1 MDKLFISDLK
11 ENEKADSI
19 FLVKNKSLLKGK
31 TGKDYISLK
40 LSDKT
45 GDIKANIWD
54 NTQKFANI
62 FEPGDFI
69 KIKSRTSVFQN
80 ELQLN
85 ITDAEKID
93 ITGSDLCLFLK
104 SSKFNIDD
112 MFSELCAILRENIND
127 KYIGELIELFLN
139 DEKYTGKLKS
149 LPAAKS
155 IHHAYI
161 GGLLEHTL
169 SIVKTGLLMSIHYK
183 DSVNKDIM
191 LAGCFLHDAGK
202 IQELKFNKNI
212 TEYSDEGRLMGHIV
226 LGVNSISNKI
236 DSISGFPE
244 NMKILILHSVVAH
257 HGELEFGS
265 PKRPK
270 TIEAVILHF
279 IDNMD
284 AKVNQFEGLTE
295 ETAKLSSWSNYS
307 KHLDR
312 YILNSK
318 SYLKNYDNDN
328 NSDKLSDEL
337 NAEIKFNI
345 EN

>member
-62 FEPGDFI
+62 FEAGDFI
-69 KIKSRTSVFQN
+69 RIKSKTSVFQN

-85 ITDAEKID
+85 ISDAEKID
-93 ITGSDLCLFLK
+93 VTSGDLCLFLR
-104 SSKFNIDD
+104 SSRFNIDD
-112 MFSELCAILRENIND
+112 MYLELCTILRENIKD
-127 KYIGELIELFLN
+127 KYISELINSFLN
-139 DEKYTGKLKS
+139 DEHYTDKLKS

-169 SIVKTGLLMSIHYK
+169 SIVKAGLLMSMHYK
-183 DSVNKDIM
+183 DSVNKDVM
-191 LAGCFLHDAGK
+191 LASCFLHDAGK
-202 IQELKFNKNI
+202 IQELRFNKNI
-212 TEYSDEGRLMGHIV
+212 AEYSDEGRLLGHIV
-226 LGVNSISNKI
+226 LGINCISKRIESIK
-236 DSISGFPE
+236 GFPE
-244 NMKILILHSVVAH
+244 NLKIIILHSIASH

-270 TIEAVILHF
+270 TIEALILHF

-284 AKVNQFEGLTE
+284 ARVNQFEGLTE
-295 ETAKLSSWSNYS
+295 ETAKVSYWSNYS

-312 YILNSK
+312 YILDSK
-318 SYLKNYDNDN
+318 SYLV
-328 NSDKLSDEL
+328 
-337 NAEIKFNI
+337 
-345 EN
+345 

>member
-1 MDKLFISDLK
+1 MNKLFISDLK

-62 FEPGDFI
+62 FEAGDFI
-69 KIKSRTSVFQN
+69 KIKSKTSVFQN

-85 ITDAEKID
+85 ISDAEKID
-93 ITGSDLCLFLK
+93 IAGGDLCLFLR

-112 MFSELCAILRENIND
+112 MYLELCAILRENIKD
-127 KYIGELIELFLN
+127 KYIGELINSFLN
-139 DEKYTGKLKS
+139 DEHYTNKLKS

-169 SIVKTGLLMSIHYK
+169 SIVKAGLLMSMHYK
-183 DSVNKDIM
+183 DSVNKDVM
-191 LAGCFLHDAGK
+191 LASCFLHDAGK
-202 IQELKFNKNI
+202 IQELRFNKNI
-212 TEYSDEGRLMGHIV
+212 TEYSDEGRLLGHIV
-226 LGVNSISNKI
+226 LGINCISKRMETI
-236 DSISGFPE
+236 KDFPE
-244 NMKILILHSVVAH
+244 NLKIIILHSIASH

-270 TIEAVILHF
+270 TIEALILHF

-284 AKVNQFEGLTE
+284 ARVNQFEGLTE
-295 ETAKLSSWSNYS
+295 ETAKISYWSNYS

-312 YILNSK
+312 YILDSK
-318 SYLKNYDNDN
+318 SYL
-328 NSDKLSDEL
+328 
-337 NAEIKFNI
+337 I
-345 EN
+345 

>member
-62 FEPGDFI
+62 FEAGDFI
-69 KIKSRTSVFQN
+69 RIKSKTSIFQN

-85 ITDAEKID
+85 ISDAEKID
-93 ITGSDLCLFLK
+93 ITGGDLCLFLR

-112 MFSELCAILRENIND
+112 MYLELCAILRENIKD
-127 KYIGELIELFLN
+127 KYIGELINSFLN
-139 DEKYTGKLKS
+139 DEHYTNKLKS

-169 SIVKTGLLMSIHYK
+169 SIVKAGLLMSMHYK
-183 DSVNKDIM
+183 DSVNKDVM
-191 LAGCFLHDAGK
+191 LASCFLHDAGK
-202 IQELKFNKNI
+202 IQELRFNKNI
-212 TEYSDEGRLMGHIV
+212 TEYSDEGRLLGHIV
-226 LGVNSISNKI
+226 LGINCISKRMETI
-236 DSISGFPE
+236 KDFPE
-244 NMKILILHSVVAH
+244 NLKVIILHAIASH

-270 TIEAVILHF
+270 TIEALILHF

-284 AKVNQFEGLTE
+284 ARVNQFEGLTE
-295 ETAKLSSWSNYS
+295 ETAKISYWSNYS

-312 YILNSK
+312 YILDSK
-318 SYLKNYDNDN
+318 SYL
-328 NSDKLSDEL
+328 
-337 NAEIKFNI
+337 I
-345 EN
+345 

>member
-62 FEPGDFI
+62 FEAGDFI
-69 KIKSRTSVFQN
+69 RIKSKTSLFQN

-85 ITDAEKID
+85 ISDAEKID
-93 ITGSDLCLFLK
+93 VTGGDLCLFLR

-112 MFSELCAILRENIND
+112 MYLELCAILRKNITD
-127 KYIGELIELFLN
+127 KYISELINSFLN
-139 DEKYTGKLKS
+139 DEHYTDKLKS

-169 SIVKTGLLMSIHYK
+169 SIVKAGLLMSMHYK
-183 DSVNKDIM
+183 DSVNRDVM
-191 LAGCFLHDAGK
+191 LASCFLHDAGK
-202 IQELKFNKNI
+202 IQELRFNKNL
-212 TEYSDEGRLMGHIV
+212 TEYSDEGRLLGHIV
-226 LGVNSISNKI
+226 LGINCISKRMETI
-236 DSISGFPE
+236 EGFPE
-244 NMKILILHSVVAH
+244 NLKIIILHSIASH

-270 TIEAVILHF
+270 TIEALILHF

-284 AKVNQFEGLTE
+284 ARVNQFEGLTE
-295 ETAKLSSWSNYS
+295 ETAKVSYWSNYS

-312 YILNSK
+312 YILDSK
-318 SYLKNYDNDN
+318 SYLV
-328 NSDKLSDEL
+328 
-337 NAEIKFNI
+337 
-345 EN
+345 

>member
-62 FEPGDFI
+62 FEAGDFI
-69 KIKSRTSVFQN
+69 RIKSKTSIFQN

-85 ITDAEKID
+85 ISDAEKID
-93 ITGSDLCLFLK
+93 ITGGDLCLFLR

-112 MFSELCAILRENIND
+112 MYLELCAILRENIKD
-127 KYIGELIELFLN
+127 KYIGELINSFLN
-139 DEKYTGKLKS
+139 DEHYTNKLKS

-169 SIVKTGLLMSIHYK
+169 SIVKAGLLMSMHYK
-183 DSVNKDIM
+183 DSVNKDVM
-191 LAGCFLHDAGK
+191 LASCFLHDAGK
-202 IQELKFNKNI
+202 IQELRFNKNI
-212 TEYSDEGRLMGHIV
+212 TEYSDEGRLLGHIV
-226 LGVNSISNKI
+226 LGINCISKRMETI
-236 DSISGFPE
+236 KDFPE
-244 NMKILILHSVVAH
+244 NLKIIILHSIASH

-284 AKVNQFEGLTE
+284 ARVNQFEGLTE
-295 ETAKLSSWSNYS
+295 ETAKISYWSNYS

-312 YILNSK
+312 YILDSK
-318 SYLKNYDNDN
+318 SYL
-328 NSDKLSDEL
+328 
-337 NAEIKFNI
+337 I
-345 EN
+345 